1 MTWSRTDEIAVI
13 TLGVAVLALV
23 AAWLVVPEFRRLIGL
38 DKAEVHKRQRWQR
51 RWSSVLVAIAGLLI
65 CGGVYWMNGW
75 LGKPDAEQ
83 VKDKTQSGD
92 SPSASHGVTVQSTS
106 SQEVQ
111 AGASMRPA
119 QKQAKTKAVRTLSQP
134 KQEAKAIVP
143 EPSQPIPAAQ
153 SEATSIPCGPDLPAI
168 DMEARGHFEDL
179 TINGGPCDKAIKMRP
194 GSDDSTFKRAEIN
207 RNGKPQEIKQAEP
220 AKPAKPNP
228 PQSLSVPSFDPN
240 LKKVSMEEAEV
251 LVQEV
256 VYKYTVPHHGEWPT
270 QDWINQELKAEG
282 FAIFVD
288 QYYPPAAPT
297 TSSTDAPKK
306 DALGKPECS
315 VYVSASDTSRASEI
329 QQAAITLVGKY
340 AERHG
345 HCPNNDWLNGRLTS
359 MGYHVFANVN
369 CEARSIGIRVSSPN
383 VHIKGVD
390 MDITPC
396 TAGIVLLKGGDDTT
410 FANTKISVTVTGPGS
425 MHADSAMSGEP
436 PQ

>member
-1 MTWSRTDEIAVI
+1 MSQMTWSRTDEIAVI
-13 TLGVAVLALV
+13 TLGVAFLALV
-23 AAWLVVPEFRRLIGL
+23 AAWLVVPEFRRWIGL

-51 RWSSVLVAIAGLLI
+51 RRSSVLVAIAGLLI

-92 SPSASHGVTVQSTS
+92 SPSASHGVTVQSTA

-143 EPSQPIPAAQ
+143 EPSQPIPPAQ
-153 SEATSIPCGPDLPAI
+153 SEATSIRCGPDVPAI

-207 RNGKPQEIKQAEP
+207 RNGKPQEIKQPEP

-228 PQSLSVPSFDPN
+228 PQSVSVPSFDPN

-282 FAIFVD
+282 YAVFVD
-288 QYYPPAAPT
+288 QYYPPAPSPAGNLNNVTAKGYKNGGTGFSSGGEAVAATTPVTVAPQ
-297 TSSTDAPKK
+297 K
-306 DALGKPECS
+306 DAVGKSDCN
-315 VYVSASDTSRASEI
+315 VYVAAYDTSKASEI
-329 QQAAITLVGKY
+329 QQATTNLVTQY
-340 AERHG
+340 AQAHG
-345 HCPNNDWLNGRLTS
+345 HCPKNDWLNNKL
-359 MGYHVFANVN
+359 
-369 CEARSIGIRVSSPN
+369 SS
-383 VHIKGVD
+383 
-390 MDITPC
+390 
-396 TAGIVLLKGGDDTT
+396 L
-410 FANTKISVTVTGPGS
+410 
-425 MHADSAMSGEP
+425 
-436 PQ
+436 